1 MYTLKIST
9 FGYSAGQSIKNI
21 GRNKMFSIASIATM
35 SACIFMF
42 GLFFSLIMNFNFVL
56 RNLESNV
63 GITVFFNEGIDQVQM
78 NTIGQEIINIDEV
91 TECNYVS
98 ADEAWAKFSEN
109 YFQGNEQAAEGFKN
123 NNDNPLANSAHY
135 EVYVDKI
142 EDQASVGEQIS
153 ALEGV
158 RSVKQSAEASNTL
171 TTINRLITI
180 VSIVIIAILLAV
192 SIFLISNTVSMGITI
207 RREEIAIMKYIGATN
222 AFVRMPFILEGII
235 IGLIGAVIPLT
246 ALYFLYQ
253 QAVTYI
259 LTRFSVLSEF
269 TNGLMPVNSVF
280 VQLLPVG
287 IVLGMGI
294 GFVGSMLTIR
304 KHLKV

>member
-63 GITVFFNEGIDQVQM
+63 GITVFFNEGIDQVQI

-91 TECNYVS
+91 TECNYIS
-98 ADEAWAKFSEN
+98 ADEAWEKFSEN

-269 TNGLMPVNSVF
+269 TNGLMPVNAVF